1 MKRALI
7 VAATGGFLNGFLIPD
22 MKLLQEMGYEVHCAA
37 NGNSVSTFVPE
48 ERFASIGVTFHQ
60 IDFSSTSPVSKESL
74 TAYKQ
79 YDRHED
85 LEDVV
90 IKMGSQKLIASAD
103 EISNKWH
110 RGFVRWYR
118 LYRVFK
124 DNDIKVLHLN
134 GGPASDM
141 TTVFI
146 AKLAGVKHV
155 TFHSH
160 NAGNAVY
167 RNKISVAMSK
177 IFKLFMPIFVDE
189 FWACSS
195 LAAQFSFPKSIVKNQ
210 KYKFI
215 PNGIALEKFSYNVS
229 LRKEMRK
236 KLGVEDKFVIGH
248 AGRFNI
254 QKNHEYLIEMFSA
267 LHSKCPD
274 TVLLLFGD
282 GELYKKIQ
290 DKVKKMNLEDSVRF
304 MGTTDEMPKMY
315 QAIDVFVMPSFC
327 EGLPVAGV
335 EAQASGLPVI
345 LADTITKEVGV
356 TNCVKYLPLS
366 DDKAEWVREILNFRG
381 FKRYSRCEELK
392 RAGFDEKDVAR
403 YFQNYYLK
411 VLENLK

>member
-1 MKRALI
+1 MNQAKHILVTAPLGF
-7 VAATGGFLNGFLIPD
+7 GGITSMMINIQKNIDRDKLNFDYLV
-22 MKLLQEMGYEVHCAA
+22 LH
-37 NGNSVSTFVPE
+37 
-48 ERFASIGVTFHQ
+48 
-60 IDFSSTSPVSKESL
+60 
-74 TAYKQ
+74 
-79 YDRHED
+79 DRHEN

-103 EISNKWH
+103 EVNNKW
-110 RGFVRWYR
+110 RRVFVRWYR

-141 TTVFI
+141 TMVFI

-167 RNKISVAMSK
+167 RNKITVVMSK
-177 IFKLFMPIFVDE
+177 VFKMLMPAFVDE

-215 PNGIALEKFSYNVS
+215 PNGVALEKFSYNASV
-229 LRKEMRK
+229 REEMRK

-274 TVLLLFGD
+274 AVLILFGE
-282 GELYKKIQ
+282 GELYTTIQ
-290 DKVKKMNLEDSVRF
+290 AKVKNMNLEGSVRF
-304 MGTTDEMPKMY
+304 MGTTDEMLKMY
-315 QAIDVFVMPSFC
+315 QAMDVFVMPSLC
-327 EGLPVAGV
+327 EGVPVAGV

-356 TNCVKYLPLS
+356 TDCVKYLPLL

-381 FKRYSRCEELK
+381 FKRYSRCGELK
-392 RAGFDEKDVAR
+392 RAGFDEKDVAIN
-403 YFQNYYLK
+403 FQNYYLK

>member
-1 MKRALI
+1 MNQAKHILVTAPLG
-7 VAATGGFLNGFLIPD
+7 VGGITSMMINIQ
-22 MKLLQEMGYEVHCAA
+22 K
-37 NGNSVSTFVPE
+37 N
-48 ERFASIGVTFHQ
+48 
-60 IDFSSTSPVSKESL
+60 IDREKINFDYLVL
-74 TAYKQ
+74 H
-79 YDRHED
+79 DRHED

-215 PNGIALEKFSYNVS
+215 PNGVALEKFSYNVS

-248 AGRFNI
+248 AGRFNNT
-254 QKNHEYLIEMFSA
+254 KNQAFLLEVFKEFVKVKTNAI
-267 LHSKCPD
+267 
-274 TVLLLFGD
+274 LLLVGTGPDFEKIKELVSIHPNKD
-282 GELYKKIQ
+282 KIILYGESSDMSGLYSAMDI
-290 DKVKKMNLEDSVRF
+290 F
-304 MGTTDEMPKMY
+304 
-315 QAIDVFVMPSFC
+315 VFPSKY
-327 EGLPVAGV
+327 EGLGLVAV
-335 EAQASGLPVI
+335 EAQISGLPCVVS
-345 LADTITKEVGV
+345 DVVPKEIVVGNNV
-356 TNCVKYLPLS
+356 TFISLKESASSWANT
-366 DDKAEWVREILNFRG
+366 ILNLSTSTE
-381 FKRYSRCEELK
+381 KR
-392 RAGFDEKDVAR
+392 KDFYNSNQSLILR
-403 YFQNYYLK
+403 YDMNSCGRILDNCYQQIMGK
-411 VLENLK
+411 